1 MVNNRSEKEMT
12 TTSKVS
18 NSKLSEKATSLYHWI
33 VSLNYRNFSV
43 ISLLLFAILAFLL
56 YGQTITY
63 NYTYMDDHAIVQRQ
77 MKNLSKIDAIPK
89 AFTEDVFH
97 KTARVFYYRP
107 MLTISLAIDAMV
119 GGGKLPWFHIINI
132 LLHVLVT
139 WTLLLFLIEMDYER
153 MKSFLFSLIFL
164 VHPVV
169 TQAVAWIPGRN
180 DSLLALF
187 LFPSFLFLIRYLK
200 SQKIIHY
207 ILHFAFYILALF
219 TKETAIAIP
228 MIATLYLL
236 VIHKKYN
243 RNLIFLVGGWILLSV
258 SWLWIRH
265 LVQGGL
271 NEFSFTDSISS
282 IFHNLG
288 ALVPY
293 IGKSI
298 FPIGLSV
305 FPFMKDMNV
314 AIIAGIIA
322 FIILAILLLITR
334 KKRWGYLL
342 FAISWFLL
350 FLIPSF
356 IRGTEQEPDFM
367 EHRVY
372 ISMAGLIILFLE
384 TGIIRNSGW
393 YRKSF
398 LIPVILVMLTFGV
411 LTFSHSK
418 DYKNRIVFWQNAVET
433 SPSHALSFNNL
444 GVMYF
449 MDNNR
454 VEAEKNFRKAL
465 EVNPKEKMSNFN
477 IGIICAET
485 GRPEEAE
492 KFYLRE
498 IEINPTYSNTYFN
511 LGVLYAT
518 NNHLEIAIKA
528 WEKLLTINP
537 YYTDCY
543 YKLAE
548 AYQSLNRPA
557 DVNRINAL
565 AKRNGITR

>member
-1 MVNNRSEKEMT
+1 MT
-12 TTSKVS
+12 TASKVS
-18 NSKLSEKATSLYHWI
+18 NSKLSEKVTSLSRWI

-43 ISLLLFAILAFLL
+43 ISLLLFAIMAFLL
-56 YGQTITY
+56 YGQTVTY
-63 NYTYMDDHAIVQRQ
+63 DYTYMDDHAIVQRQ

-97 KTARVFYYRP
+97 KTSRVFYYRP

-119 GGGKLPWFHIINI
+119 GGGKLPWFHITNI
-132 LLHVLVT
+132 LLHILVT
-139 WTLLLFLIEMDYER
+139 WTLLLFLIEMGYDR

-187 LFPSFLFLIRYLK
+187 LFPSLLFLIRYLK
-200 SQKIIHY
+200 SQKIVHFL
-207 ILHFAFYILALF
+207 LHFVFYILALF

-228 MIATLYLL
+228 MVAALYIL

-243 RNLIFLVGGWILLSV
+243 RNLFFLSGGWILISA

-265 LVQGGL
+265 LVQGEL
-271 NEFSFTDSISS
+271 NGTPLTDAISW

-305 FPFMKDMNV
+305 FPFMKDMKV

-322 FIILAILLLITR
+322 FILLSVLLITTR
-334 KKRWGYLL
+334 KKRLGYFL

-356 IRGTEQEPDFM
+356 IKGTELQEPDFM

-372 ISMAGLIILFLE
+372 IAMAGLIILFLE

-398 LIPVILVMLTFGV
+398 LIPVILIMLTFGA

-449 MDNNR
+449 MDNNL

-477 IGIICAET
+477 IGIICGDT
-485 GRPEEAE
+485 GRPKEAE

-498 IEINPTYSNTYFN
+498 IEINPTYSTAYFN

-518 NNHLEIAIKA
+518 NNHLEIAVKA

-537 YYTDCY
+537 YYNDCY
-543 YKLAE
+543 YKLAD
-548 AYQSLNRPA
+548 AYKTLNRPS
-557 DVNRINAL
+557 DVERIRTL
-565 AKRNGITR
+565 AKRNGIAR